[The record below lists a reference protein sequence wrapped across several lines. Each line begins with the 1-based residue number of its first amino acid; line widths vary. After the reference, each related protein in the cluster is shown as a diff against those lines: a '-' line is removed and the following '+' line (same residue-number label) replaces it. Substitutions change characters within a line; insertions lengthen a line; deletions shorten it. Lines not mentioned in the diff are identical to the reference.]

1 MKAARRLVNDE
12 SGMTMA
18 LTVILIVLIGVM
30 GAGLLTF
37 VTKDLNTVVEENRG
51 QRAFEVADAGIEA
64 AERQLESDCIGN
76 STCMV
81 FYDDPIGEAGPEEK
95 QWSVA
100 KGGLTLNNLAGP
112 GETSDSVTVTIDYTQ
127 VDPDENDDN

>member
-1 MKAARRLVNDE
+1 MKETMKAARRLVNDE

-18 LTVILIVLIGVM
+18 LTVILIVLVGVM

-64 AERQLESDCIGN
+64 AERQLESDCIGDD
-76 STCMV
+76 TCMV
-81 FYDDPIGEAGPEEK
+81 FYNDNVGDAGGDDK
-95 QWSVA
+95 QWSV
-100 KGGLTLNNLAGP
+100 
-112 GETSDSVTVTIDYTQ
+112 
-127 VDPDENDDN
+127 